1 MKDSGDQEA
10 EYLGYVVVQPPTWV
24 IAVALD
30 MVPSL
35 ETVKKK
41 KNSKNSVLC
50 YFYKDFPW
58 SEIIK

>member
-41 KNSKNSVLC
+41 KILKTQFCVISTKTFHGLRL
-50 YFYKDFPW
+50 
-58 SEIIK
+58 

>member
-41 KNSKNSVLC
+41 KK
-50 YFYKDFPW
+50 F
-58 SEIIK
+58 

>member
-41 KNSKNSVLC
+41 KKILKTQFCVISTKTFHGLRL
-50 YFYKDFPW
+50 
-58 SEIIK
+58 